1 MNPSNTEIKEDN
13 YTQPPHQFSVHEE
26 AYLILMVSI
35 AYHFLWPV
43 CFPCLVTHKECRWD
57 RGSKKSLINKRSWLK
72 KAMKLLDWSVLV
84 TVVISSIP
92 NQTSVAGNLF
102 NSKLFFEL
110 RFHAAAP
117 PSAPL
122 YQHLNVFSARCF
134 CELSSLKTYL
144 IRLMI
149 TYFFS
154 IVLAAGGFEKIILLL
169 NYNQYKKNR
178 RFYNKLQLQLVWIII
193 IMTMIIINNNN
204 K

>member
-13 YTQPPHQFSVHEE
+13 YTQPPISSRYTRKP
-26 AYLILMVSI
+26 YLILMVSI
-35 AYHFLWPV
+35 AYHLLWPV

-72 KAMKLLDWSVLV
+72 KAMKLLDLLV
-84 TVVISSIP
+84 TVIISSIP

-102 NSKLFFEL
+102 NSQLFFEL

-122 YQHLNVFSARCF
+122 YQHLSVFSARCF

-144 IRLMI
+144 IRL
-149 TYFFS
+149 TYFIS
-154 IVLAAGGFEKIILLL
+154 IVLAAGGYEKIILLL
-169 NYNQYKKNR
+169 NYNQCKKKTVGFITN
-178 RFYNKLQLQLVWIII
+178 YSYS
-193 IMTMIIINNNN
+193 
-204 K
+204 